1 MTAHAPFRSA
11 HGKTLCLAWYDRQLA
26 ALPVAH
32 EARDVETS
40 VAGRARVVLAGPAQG
55 PPLVL
60 VHGAGASAATLRDEI
75 AFYTHAGH
83 RVIAPD
89 LPLHLGRS
97 DARVLPLDDASYGRW
112 LDEILTALGLDRV
125 ALIGYSFGGFVVLK
139 LAAHAPQRI
148 VRAAILV
155 PAGLSPPTVWRARAI
170 VGARILYALTKS
182 DAWRDRMLAPM
193 FAPGTTPRPFGV
205 EAGRLTVEHWV
216 PDLRRFPLFRAE
228 QLARVTAPMLV
239 LAGEHDPLFDCDAT
253 LAAARRVI
261 PGVVAERLDGCGH
274 MFDVEHADAIRAR
287 TLAFLHDAAAVT
299 PATGS
304 AGR

>member
-11 HGKTLCLAWYDRQLA
+11 HGKTLCHAWYDQQLA
-26 ALPVAH
+26 ALPVPH
-32 EARDVETS
+32 DARDVETT
-40 VAGRARVVLAGPAQG
+40 VGGRARVVLAGPAQG

-75 AFYTHAGH
+75 AFYAHAGH

-97 DARVLPLDDASYGRW
+97 DARVLPLDDTSFGRW
-112 LDEILTALGLDRV
+112 LDEILTALGLERV

-139 LAAHAPQRI
+139 LAEHAPQRI
-148 VRAAILV
+148 VRAASLV

-170 VGARILYALTKS
+170 VGARIMYALTKS
-182 DAWRDRMLAPM
+182 DAWRDRI
-193 FAPGTTPRPFGV
+193 
-205 EAGRLTVEHWV
+205 
-216 PDLRRFPLFRAE
+216 
-228 QLARVTAPMLV
+228 
-239 LAGEHDPLFDCDAT
+239 FDCEAT

-287 TLAFLHDAAAVT
+287 TLAFLRAA
-299 PATGS
+299 S
-304 AGR
+304 AKAA